1 MRDTSF
7 QGTQRSVFIMAQ
19 RNILNSYEELVAYVS
34 EVQDSL
40 DILHEW
46 LSVAPDLDK
55 PETYLDLITQHSSH
69 WALLNLIRHRLNCL
83 TEEHGAIVRE
93 EIRTGAC
100 NK

>member
-1 MRDTSF
+1 M
-7 QGTQRSVFIMAQ
+7 MNK
-19 RNILNSYEELVAYVS
+19 NILNSYEELVAYVS
-34 EVQDSL
+34 EIQASL

>member
-1 MRDTSF
+1 
-7 QGTQRSVFIMAQ
+7 MAQ
-19 RNILNSYEELVAYVS
+19 RNILDSYEELVAYVS

-46 LSVAPDLDK
+46 LSVAPDIDN

-83 TEEHGAIVRE
+83 IDEHGAIVRE
-93 EIRTGAC
+93 EVRAGAC
-100 NK
+100 KNGKNN

>member
-1 MRDTSF
+1 
-7 QGTQRSVFIMAQ
+7 MAQ

-46 LSVAPDLDK
+46 LSVAPDIDN

-83 TEEHGAIVRE
+83 IAEHGAIVRE
-93 EIRTGAC
+93 EVRTGAC
-100 NK
+100 KNGKR

>member
-1 MRDTSF
+1 M
-7 QGTQRSVFIMAQ
+7 VQ

-34 EVQDSL
+34 EIQDSL

-69 WALLNLIRHRLNCL
+69 WALLNLIRYRLNSL

-93 EIRTGAC
+93 EVRTGAC
-100 NK
+100 KHGKR

>member
-1 MRDTSF
+1 
-7 QGTQRSVFIMAQ
+7 MAQ

-46 LSVAPDLDK
+46 LSVAPDIDK

-83 TEEHGAIVRE
+83 IDEHGAIVRE
-93 EIRTGAC
+93 EIRTGARK
-100 NK
+100 NGKR

>member
-1 MRDTSF
+1 
-7 QGTQRSVFIMAQ
+7 MAQ

-34 EVQDSL
+34 EIQDSL

-69 WALLNLIRHRLNCL
+69 WALLNLIRHRLNSL

-93 EIRTGAC
+93 EVRTGAC
-100 NK
+100 NNGKNN

>member
-1 MRDTSF
+1 
-7 QGTQRSVFIMAQ
+7 MAQ

-69 WALLNLIRHRLNCL
+69 WALLNLIRQRLNCL
-83 TEEHGAIVRE
+83 IDEHGAIVRE
-93 EIRTGAC
+93 EIRTGVC
-100 NK
+100 KK

>member
-1 MRDTSF
+1 
-7 QGTQRSVFIMAQ
+7 MAQ

-40 DILHEW
+40 DI
-46 LSVAPDLDK
+46 
-55 PETYLDLITQHSSH
+55 ITQHSSH
-69 WALLNLIRHRLNCL
+69 WALLNLIRHRLNSL

-100 NK
+100 KK